1 MAIHILGNGPSL
13 KLFDRIK
20 SCSDSDIVVGCNF
33 SDVALSPHYTVLI
46 DVRAIKKFMS
56 DDPYVLEIDAVL
68 STRAYN
74 YLENNL
80 GWNKVPNDVI
90 NVIDTIDLIRDRKI
104 SKNLAMNS
112 GQHAAVYSLRKNKDQ
127 KEIHIWG
134 TDSFWTRDIQSTT
147 DPIARPKHKGPRVR
161 PHITRRWNH
170 YWKKIIDDFPKTEFV
185 IHAYADSKIDNKV
198 QSKSNVRID
207 RHDNT

>member
-13 KLFDRIK
+13 GFFDRTK

-33 SDVALSPHYTVLI
+33 SDVTLSPHYTVLI
-46 DVRAIKKFMS
+46 DVRAVKQFMS

-80 GWNKVPNDVI
+80 GWDKVPADVI
-90 NVIDTIDLIRDRKI
+90 NVIDKIDLIRDRKI

-127 KEIHIWG
+127 NEIHIWG
-134 TDSFWTRDIQSTT
+134 TDSFWTRDIQSAT
-147 DPIARPKHKGPRVR
+147 DPIARPNHKGSRVR
-161 PHITRRWNH
+161 PRITKRWNS
-170 YWKKIIDDFPKTEFV
+170 YWKKIFIDHPHHTFT
-185 IHAYADSKIDNKV
+185 IHAPKEARVVKDIASLDNV
-198 QSKSNVRID
+198 SVV
-207 RHDNT
+207 